1 MWSLAGSGE
10 GIDVKVEKIA
20 HILQA
25 TTIIIIPSPS
35 ITKPQAKEAFQK
47 PDVEKQSNQM
57 RFPVQEKRHRDL
69 YQTTPPL

>member
-1 MWSLAGSGE
+1 MWSLADPDE
-10 GIDVKVEKIA
+10 EIDVEEEKIA

-35 ITKPQAKEAFQK
+35 LTKPKQKKVFQK
-47 PDVEKQSNQM
+47 PDVQEQSNQM

-69 YQTTPPL
+69 YFTTPSL